1 MRQKYNKTDIIDK
14 GVQLFRTKGYHNTG
28 VDDILKSCGIPSGS
42 FYNFFK
48 NKEGFAVQALELYNQ
63 RYHDLLDQLLHN
75 ESLTPLQR
83 IKSLF
88 TGNVDMLVKGDCSEG
103 CLLNSMTSE
112 VAALNMTIGATA
124 AEHYQRNAEKLAEA
138 IKDGQDIGEIRTDF
152 TSIEL
157 AFYLMDGM
165 AGATVRMQAGKTEK
179 PLKLFIKTAFEF
191 LKPQ

>member
-28 VDDILKSCGIPSGS
+28 VDDILKSCKIPSGS

-63 RYHDLLDQLLHN
+63 RYLDLLDQLLN
-75 ESLTPLQR
+75 DASLTPLQR
-83 IKSLF
+83 IKKLF
-88 TGNVDMLVKGDCSEG
+88 TGSVEMHVENECSMG

-112 VAALNMTIGATA
+112 VAALNMTIGTKA
-124 AEHYQRNAEKLAEA
+124 AEHYQRNAEKLAAA
-138 IKDGQDIGEIRTDF
+138 ISEGQDSGEIRTDF
-152 TSIEL
+152 TPIEL

-191 LKPQ
+191 LKP